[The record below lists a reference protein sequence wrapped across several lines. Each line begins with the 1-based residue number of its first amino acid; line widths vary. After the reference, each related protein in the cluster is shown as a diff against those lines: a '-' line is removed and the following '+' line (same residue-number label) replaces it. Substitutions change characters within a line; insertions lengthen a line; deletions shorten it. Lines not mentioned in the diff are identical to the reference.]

1 MKNLLLLMVMF
12 VSMAASAQKDVTKFL
27 GIPVD
32 GSKEAVMQKLKNK
45 GFQYNQCLD
54 RLSGEFNGIDVY
66 VSVVTNNNKVWR
78 IAVYDAYTLNERDI
92 KIRFNTLCRQFMKN
106 ERYKCTYNDYI
117 IPDDED
123 ISHEMIVNNK
133 RYQASFYQKEE
144 KETIDSVAFKKR
156 LKEALLEEFTQEEID
171 NPTEEQKE
179 KIKAIKEGVLF
190 TLKFN
195 NELFGK
201 KSVWFMIHEEYGSY
215 RILMYYDNEYNRADG
230 EDL

>member
-45 GFQYNQCLD
+45 GFQYNQRLD
-54 RLSGEFNGIDVY
+54 CLSGEFNGIDVN

-78 IAVYDAYTLNERDI
+78 IAVFDAYKSNERDI

-106 ERYKCTYNDYI
+106 ERYKFTYNDYI